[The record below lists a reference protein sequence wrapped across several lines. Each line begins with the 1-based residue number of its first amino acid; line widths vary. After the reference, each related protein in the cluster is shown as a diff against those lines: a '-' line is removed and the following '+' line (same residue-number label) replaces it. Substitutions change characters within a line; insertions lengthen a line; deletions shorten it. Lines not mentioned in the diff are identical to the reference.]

1 MSILVYIEHAEGKV
15 KKTSL
20 EAVSFANALAAQTGE
35 GDVVA
40 VALGTISGEELAAV
54 GSAGASK
61 VLHAED
67 SRLTDGVIQAHA
79 SAVAQAFSE
88 AGAKTLVLAKSSL
101 GDAVA
106 ARLAIKIKAGLVSN
120 VVELPK
126 TDAGF
131 VVKRSIYT
139 GKAFAETAVTTENKI
154 LAIKKNAIDLKTD
167 GGSASVETFTPT
179 LEDSD
184 FASKIT
190 NTERA
195 TGDVLLPEA
204 DIVVSGGRGMKGP
217 ENWGMLEEM
226 AEILGAATGCSK
238 PVSDIGW
245 RPHHEHVGQT
255 GIKVAPTLYIAIG
268 ISGAI
273 QHLAGVNSSKCI
285 VVINKDPEAPFFK
298 AADYGIVG
306 DAFEVVP
313 KLNEALKAE
322 L

>member
-1 MSILVYIEHAEGKV
+1 MSVVVYIEHADSAI

-20 EAVSFANALAAQTGE
+20 EAISYGKALADKLNL

-40 VALGTISGEELAAV
+40 VALGSIGEDALAVA

-61 VLHAED
+61 VVHVSD
-67 SRLTDGVIQAHA
+67 SQLDAGIIQAHA
-79 SAVAQAFSE
+79 EAVAQVYQKE
-88 AGAKTLVLAKSSL
+88 GGKTLVLAKSSL

-106 ARLAIKIKAGLVSN
+106 ARLAVKLDASLVSN
-120 VVELPK
+120 VVELPEVNGEY
-126 TDAGF
+126 T
-131 VVKRSIYT
+131 VKRSIYT
-139 GKAFAETAVTTENKI
+139 GKAFAKTVVKKEHKI
-154 LAIKKNAIDLKTD
+154 LAIRKNAVDLKTD
-167 GGSASVETFTPT
+167 GGTASVENQA
-179 LEDSD
+179 LSLD
-184 FASKIT
+184 ASNFSTKIT
-190 NTERA
+190 GTDKAE
-195 TGDVLLPEA
+195 GEILLPEA

-217 ENWGMLEEM
+217 ENWGMIEDL
-226 AEILGAATGCSK
+226 AKSLGAATGCSK

-255 GIKVAPTLYIAIG
+255 GVKVAPSLYIAVG

-306 DAFEVVP
+306 DAFEVLP
-313 KLNEALKAE
+313 KLTEAVKAQK
-322 L
+322 